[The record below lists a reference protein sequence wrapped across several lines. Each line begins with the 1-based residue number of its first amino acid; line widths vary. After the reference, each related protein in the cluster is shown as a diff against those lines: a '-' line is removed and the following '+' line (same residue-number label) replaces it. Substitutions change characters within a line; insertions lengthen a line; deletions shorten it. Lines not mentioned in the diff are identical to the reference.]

1 VPGAGVSAPSPALG
15 VADALLRIA
24 DAATIVALCG
34 RDGEAIL
41 AWGDALAAVPWRA
54 GAELGAWIDGL
65 VPAAPAVGP
74 IPAREGWAGFD
85 GGCLLALDYEA
96 PARPPRA
103 WRARAWASWS
113 GGGPAFHGE
122 PQCVERL
129 REDLARPPAGIAPP
143 RLLGPLAPSLSQAA
157 HARAVGVIQD
167 YIAQGDIYQ
176 ANLTMSRRG
185 RLAPAPHRDLAC
197 ARALLAA
204 SPAPYAAV
212 VRSPGQPTVVS
223 HSPECFLR
231 ARGRAVRSSPIKGT
245 RGRVHGEEEARR
257 RELLASAKDR
267 AELAMIV
274 DLVRNDLGRVAVP
287 GSVLVTSPVRLL
299 DLDYAH
305 HLVADVDAR
314 LGENLGYGALIASAF
329 PAGSITGAP
338 KLRAIAILAGL
349 EQASRGAYCGT
360 FGWIG
365 PRGLELAVAIRTV
378 LVDDDQVR
386 LCAGGGIVADSDPAA
401 EWEEA
406 CAKSAGMVRALGGA
420 MDDDPA
426 R

>member
-1 VPGAGVSAPSPALG
+1 MSAPTHALG

-34 RDGEAIL
+34 RNGEAIV
-41 AWGDALAAVPWRA
+41 AWGDALEAVPWHPCA
-54 GAELGAWIDGL
+54 QLGAWIDAS
-65 VPAAPAVGP
+65 VPASAPAQAGA
-74 IPAREGWAGFD
+74 IPATEGWDGFE

-96 PARPPRA
+96 PESPPRA
-103 WRARAWASWS
+103 WRARAWVSWS
-113 GGGPAFHGE
+113 GGGPTFHGE
-122 PQCVERL
+122 PQRAERL
-129 REDLARPPAGIAPP
+129 RADLARPPAVLAPP

-157 HARAVGVIQD
+157 HARAVGEIKD
-167 YIAQGDIYQ
+167 YIARGDIYQ

-185 RLAPAPHRDLAC
+185 RLAAAPHRDLAC

-204 SPAPYAAV
+204 SPAPYSAV
-212 VRSPGQPTVVS
+212 LRSPGRSTIVS

-245 RGRVHGEEEARR
+245 RGRVHGAEEERR

-287 GSVLVTSPVRLL
+287 GSVQVTAPVRLL

-314 LGENLGYGALIASAF
+314 LRENFGYGAVVAAAF

-338 KLRAIAILAGL
+338 KLRAIDILAGL
-349 EQASRGAYCGT
+349 EQGRRGAYCGT

-365 PRGLELAVAIRTV
+365 QTGMELAVAIRTI

-386 LCAGGGIVADSDPAA
+386 LFAGGGIVADSDPEA

-420 MDDDPA
+420 MADDPA